1 MCPQCMVHAH
11 VGIRCPDCARAR
23 PVPTYDVSGAFMAR
37 AIGAGAVLA
46 FIGGAIVIASYMFL
60 VPTPILWALIAGLGY
75 VVGEGISIATNRK
88 RGKKLKIVAV
98 GAVFVAVTAV
108 TLFTG
113 VTLTLFGI
121 VASGAAFYIAV
132 NRF

>member
-1 MCPQCMVHAH
+1 MIHAH
-11 VGIRCPDCARAR
+11 VGIRCPDCARVR

-37 AIGAGAVLA
+37 AIGAGTVLA
-46 FIGGAIVIASYMFL
+46 IGGGALIIASYMFF
-60 VPTPILWALIAGLGY
+60 VPVPFLWAMIAGLGY
-75 VVGEGISIATNRK
+75 VLGEGISIAANRK
-88 RGKKLKIVAV
+88 RGKKLKIVAA

-108 TLFTG
+108 TLSTG
-113 VTLTLFGI
+113 VTLTLFGM